1 MATVNSTAGAERAP
15 SSSLCRS
22 RPSPCVN
29 VSAVSA
35 MPCVRSLFSTL
46 AFDLAFNFCA
56 AGRVRDDAAGSLAL
70 LLRNQRIETL
80 VGIGAGLIDG
90 LLVQDQILHRLADEL
105 ARFRIGDDGV
115 ADFGRA
121 LRGQH
126 VERGLPLL
134 PHRLLVDPFAVF
146 GIAGDR

>member
-29 VSAVSA
+29 VSAVPA
-35 MPCVRSLFSTL
+35 MPCVRSLFSIL
-46 AFDLAFNFCA
+46 AFDPCLQPFCRRPRQ
-56 AGRVRDDAAGSLAL
+56 GRRGGSLAL

-90 LLVQDQILHRLADEL
+90 LLVQDQILHRLTDEL
-105 ARFRIGDDGV
+105 ARF
-115 ADFGRA
+115 
-121 LRGQH
+121 
-126 VERGLPLL
+126 
-134 PHRLLVDPFAVF
+134 
-146 GIAGDR
+146 